1 MCGIAGFFNPEMDFT
16 KEKVY
21 NLNILDAMNQAQKRR
36 GPDDEGTFLNEHF
49 GLAQVRLA
57 IVDLLTGHQPMLH
70 RSGSRTF
77 GIVYNGELYN
87 TKELRD
93 ELKTEGAA
101 FDTDSDTE
109 VLLNAY
115 LAWGTDFISRVNGIF
130 ALAIMDTAK
139 PTPSLPGPLR
149 YQAAFLYGLRGDGN
163 RSLCFGTEGAPG
175 LPGYPP
181 RN

>member
-87 TKELRD
+87 TKEPQR
-93 ELKTEGAA
+93 
-101 FDTDSDTE
+101 
-109 VLLNAY
+109 
-115 LAWGTDFISRVNGIF
+115 
-130 ALAIMDTAK
+130 
-139 PTPSLPGPLR
+139 
-149 YQAAFLYGLRGDGN
+149 
-163 RSLCFGTEGAPG
+163 
-175 LPGYPP
+175 
-181 RN
+181 

>member
-1 MCGIAGFFNPEMDFT
+1 MDFT

-77 GIVYNGELYN
+77 GIVYNGDLYS

-115 LAWGTDFISRVNGIF
+115 LAWGKWNLCTRNHGYGK
-130 ALAIMDTAK
+130 K
-139 PTPSLPGPLR
+139 PAPSLPGPLR

-163 RSLCFGTEGAPG
+163 RSLCFGIEGAPG

>member
-139 PTPSLPGPLR
+139 NQLLLYRDRSGIKPLF
-149 YQAAFLYGLRGDGN
+149 YTA
-163 RSLCFGTEGAPG
+163 CEETGTVHFASEIGRAHV
-175 LPGYPP
+175 
-181 RN
+181 

>member
-115 LAWGTDFISRVNGIF
+115 LAQIAETREESTPPDKKVQMGTSETICLFTASRRR
-130 ALAIMDTAK
+130 K
-139 PTPSLPGPLR
+139 PVFSTVSSKESVCGRLFSF
-149 YQAAFLYGLRGDGN
+149 Q
-163 RSLCFGTEGAPG
+163 
-175 LPGYPP
+175 
-181 RN
+181 